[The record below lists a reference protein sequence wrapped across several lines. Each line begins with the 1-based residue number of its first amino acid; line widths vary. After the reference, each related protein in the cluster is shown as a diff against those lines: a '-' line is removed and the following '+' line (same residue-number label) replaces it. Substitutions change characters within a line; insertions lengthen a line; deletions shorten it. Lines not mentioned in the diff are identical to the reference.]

1 MRTTTAGEL
10 AVLANQSRRYTARV
24 KIANGSGTL
33 IDRTSMFNA
42 AKITHDIDQ
51 PVSGATVSF
60 IRSQGSTQSL
70 APLRTDS
77 TLNRLDDG
85 VTYAPALDLN
95 RRITIEVATTAIGA
109 PVLNADYK
117 MLFDGT
123 TDSVNSEKNPVVLEC
138 RDKGAPLVDR
148 WIEAEAFYST
158 TPVGTAIQ
166 TVMQQII
173 DDVFGAGVHVLY
185 VPVSPAFNIV
195 KYRQQRMSVMDA
207 LQDLVQLIGW
217 DVRYKWD
224 DGTSAFRLTLSEPPR
239 TKTVPDY
246 TFGPNAYIDI
256 GQLGI
261 ELTNIRNVIE
271 IKFRD
276 SNDNGNDATVTV
288 SDAPSIT
295 KYGRRYFYM
304 QENSATSPIDTAAEA
319 TTMITAALADLK
331 DPKAEQG
338 KNAPLFWPADIS
350 DLYRYSPNGV
360 HYNTSQDWAVV
371 EFDHE
376 IAADH
381 FRTNFKVR
389 GGPAGQYNTWLGRG
403 GTMGGGG
410 ANSAFP
416 PVPRIRPLNTEADET
431 EWDLEFSATHGSG
444 GGGTNLTW
452 EIFSKSATGVESSIG
467 SGNESAFPHTE
478 VIARD
483 PRLDKVIRFW
493 VQDAATGMEVEVYYT
508 VPSAKPS
515 IESGTGKLLGGQLVA
530 LSVATAAYAN
540 NSVTKAKTEA
550 RFRASTGRTA
560 TQSIPNITPTDL
572 AFTTDFFDVGGIT
585 TASGIEIPTG
595 GDTGTW
601 FFSAQVSFGTNAT
614 GYRSVAISKN
624 GVVVANTIVVPVTG
638 QPTITNV
645 IHMESSLTVGDDFTV
660 TVAQNSGG
668 ALVVDFTFT
677 AFSAIHLW

>member
-1 MRTTTAGEL
+1 M
-10 AVLANQSRRYTARV
+10 
-24 KIANGSGTL
+24 

-60 IRSQGSTQSL
+60 IRSQGPTQSL

-85 VTYAPALDLN
+85 TTYAPALDLN

-109 PVLNADYK
+109 PVLAADYK

-185 VPVSPAFNIV
+185 VPVSPGFDIV

-261 ELTNIRNVIE
+261 ELTNIRNVVSVS
-271 IKFRD
+271 FRD
-276 SNDNGNDATVTV
+276 ANDQGNRNTYTT

-295 KYGRRYFYM
+295 KYGRRFFLM
-304 QENSATSPIDTAAEA
+304 QEADTSPIDTTAEA
-319 TTMITAALADLK
+319 TTMATAALADLK

-360 HYNTSQDWAVV
+360 HYNTNQDWAVV

-410 ANSAFP
+410 GANTAFP
-416 PVPRIRPLNTEADET
+416 PQVFISPINTEADDT
-431 EWDLEFSATHGSG
+431 TWDLRFSAIHGSG
-444 GGGTNLTW
+444 GGGTNLTYT
-452 EIFSKSATGVESSIG
+452 IKSKTTFG
-467 SGNESAFPHTE
+467 SETTLVTGNESALPDDVT
-478 VIARD
+478 VVRD
-483 PRLDKVIRFW
+483 PRMDSVITFRAT
-493 VQDAATGMEVEVYYT
+493 DAATGMFAETYYT

-515 IESGTGKLLGGQLVA
+515 IESGTGKLLGAQLVA
-530 LSVATAAYAN
+530 VSVPTGALANLAVTTAKIADGN
-540 NSVTKAKTEA
+540 VTPAKTQA
-550 RFRASTGRTA
+550 RFRCRAYLNGA
-560 TQSIPNITPTDL
+560 AQ
-572 AFTTDFFDVGGIT
+572 VIT
-585 TASGIEIPTG
+585 TNTLTTINFDAEVFDTGGLHDNATNNSRITVPTG
-595 GDTGTW
+595 GDIGAWFITAQIQWVFGATGDRIVTLYKNGVSIALNSVKAAGGTGTTMSVFAVDDAPTVGDYYEVKVFHDLGSNLNVTAASTGTW
-601 FFSAQVSFGTNAT
+601 FSAVH
-614 GYRSVAISKN
+614 V
-624 GVVVANTIVVPVTG
+624 
-638 QPTITNV
+638 
-645 IHMESSLTVGDDFTV
+645 
-660 TVAQNSGG
+660 
-668 ALVVDFTFT
+668 
-677 AFSAIHLW
+677 W